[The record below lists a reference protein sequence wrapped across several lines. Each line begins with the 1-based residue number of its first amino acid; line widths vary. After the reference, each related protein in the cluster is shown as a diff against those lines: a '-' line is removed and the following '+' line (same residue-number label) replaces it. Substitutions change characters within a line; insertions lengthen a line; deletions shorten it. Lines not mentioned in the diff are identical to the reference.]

1 MTCAAAGLAFDAPAR
16 VGPPATLV
24 IGMITA
30 PGAGW
35 FWRRRSPRQGAARV
49 QVRSM
54 IAWLRRTSAIGVSKV
69 SGGPDVTGGP
79 PGPGP
84 GPGVPVGTQ
93 SAFIR
98 TIIPKGSA
106 GWID

>member
-1 MTCAAAGLAFDAPAR
+1 MRRAAAGVAFAPPGTLAPPAR
-16 VGPPATLV
+16 LV

-35 FWRRRSPRQGAARV
+35 FWRSRSPRHGAARV

-69 SGGPDVTGGP
+69 SGGPDVTGGSP
-79 PGPGP
+79 GGDPGPP
-84 GPGVPVGTQ
+84 PPGTQ
-93 SAFIR
+93 SAVLNK
-98 TIIPKGSA
+98 T
-106 GWID
+106 